1 MYVFTE
7 WPQWFYHL
15 MTDPYAEDNL
25 EPICPQPTC
34 KHEECQVLY
43 GKYKVIYEKYYKNLE
58 RVHTLTHENQLL
70 SCDVKHKVALLELDK
85 EQLGL
90 MIEQEKQVS
99 DILQHK
105 APVSVQSVHGGEHPV
120 CDGCVHHRQ
129 ALIQHRSNNAKNY
142 TNVKAIQDKNQSI
155 VDSYKKELDAAL
167 LINGR
172 LRVKMGQNID
182 PFWKDKETLQLR
194 GELSQCKEMY
204 EASKRNAN
212 SLKAELEK
220 CKAQVLILKKDRDV
234 LENEL
239 SESRMVTK
247 DKALEAGSE
256 DRGRMSG
263 TKRKLMEEADESEA
277 QAIEEGKS
285 KKPLTAT
292 MNAAL
297 EYRLGLVFFI
307 DPGHACENE
316 ENLLYDT
323 FRESVDSEDLERC
336 FESIYKAC
344 HPEDQFSSRD
354 RRLLKEGG
362 VRVCKGPFGACLK
375 AFGGE
380 SKKRGTQTIWTNIT
394 IKKK

>member
-1 MYVFTE
+1 
-7 WPQWFYHL
+7 

-25 EPICPQPTC
+25 EPICPRPTC
-34 KHEECQVLY
+34 KHEECQGMY
-43 GKYKVIYEKYYKNLE
+43 GKYKAIYEKYYKNLE

-70 SCDVKHKVALLELDK
+70 SYDVKHKVALLELDK

-99 DILQHK
+99 DILLHET
-105 APVSVQSVHGGEHPV
+105 PVSVHSVHGGEHPV
-120 CDGCVHHRQ
+120 CEGCMHHRQ
-129 ALIQHRSNNAKNY
+129 ALIQYRTNNAKNY
-142 TNVKAIQDKNQSI
+142 TNVKAIQDKNQSN

-167 LINGR
+167 VINGR
-172 LRVKMGQNID
+172 LRMRIAQNSD
-182 PFWKDKETLQLR
+182 PFWTDKEILQLR
-194 GELSQCKEMY
+194 SELSQCKERY
-204 EASKRNAN
+204 EESRRNAD
-212 SLKAELEK
+212 SLKAALEK
-220 CKAQVLILKKDRDV
+220 CKEQVLILKKDRDV

-256 DRGRMSG
+256 DRGRRSG
-263 TKRKLMEEADESEA
+263 TKRKLMEDADESEA
-277 QAIEEGKS
+277 QEGEEGKS
-285 KKPLTAT
+285 KKPLTAA

-323 FRESVDSEDLERC
+323 FRDSVASDDLERC

-354 RRLLKEGG
+354 RRLLKEGK

-380 SKKRGTQTIWTNIT
+380 SKKRWTQTIWTNIT